1 LLGFVAA
8 QRVRLGTLSVPFQV
22 AQTAR
27 RTDALVARIG
37 TGRMA
42 ELWDEGYALDPMLV
56 REWFVE

>member
-1 LLGFVAA
+1 
-8 QRVRLGTLSVPFQV
+8 VRLGTLSVPFQV